1 MCMFSS
7 ESKLTLQFGGTTVTE
22 SYSSI
27 NNGPLV
33 FVFLSSDLPITG
45 VSKNIFLPKKH
56 YLSFLFFTAL
66 SFCSHKILL

>member
-45 VSKNIFLPKKH
+45 VSKNIFFLD
-56 YLSFLFFTAL
+56 LSSNMSYVT
-66 SFCSHKILL
+66 S